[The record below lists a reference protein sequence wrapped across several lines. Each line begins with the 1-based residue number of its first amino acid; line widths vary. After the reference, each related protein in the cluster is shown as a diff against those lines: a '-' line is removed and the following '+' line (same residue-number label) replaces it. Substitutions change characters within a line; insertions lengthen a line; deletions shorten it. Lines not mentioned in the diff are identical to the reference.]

1 MPSPAFNRTRRGAV
15 SFPRSIGGGPSSP
28 RRQAASSL
36 RLLLHLISVVLVL
49 PVLALASI
57 FAVLGRAITAGS
69 AWSNPNPSL
78 DELPSFPSGRGCREY
93 WRMARNHRAAGAW
106 FHVPR
111 LTPRLSGPAG
121 KQRLSW

>member
-78 DELPSFPSGRGCREY
+78 DELPSFPSGRV
-93 WRMARNHRAAGAW
+93 AASIGAW
-106 FHVPR
+106 LAITERPGHGF
-111 LTPRLSGPAG
+111 TSPA
-121 KQRLSW
+121 